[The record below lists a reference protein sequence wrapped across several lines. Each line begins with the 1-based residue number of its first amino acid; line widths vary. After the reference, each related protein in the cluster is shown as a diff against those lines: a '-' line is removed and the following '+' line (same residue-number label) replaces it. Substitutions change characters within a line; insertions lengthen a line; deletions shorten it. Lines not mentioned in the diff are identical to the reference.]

1 MLKKKNKKKVQ
12 LKDKNNIT
20 NNLILI
26 KTTKSYPALKTIL
39 KSNSKKMSFKARFR
53 IYKIVHVP

>member
-1 MLKKKNKKKVQ
+1 MRFTTEILKWKTVQNKNYVKKYNKKVQ

-26 KTTKSYPALKTIL
+26 KNTKSYPTLKTIL
-39 KSNSKKMSFKARFR
+39 KSNS
-53 IYKIVHVP
+53 

>member
-1 MLKKKNKKKVQ
+1 MLKNTIKKVQ

-26 KTTKSYPALKTIL
+26 KNTKSYPTLKTIL
-39 KSNSKKMSFKARFR
+39 KSNSKKMSFKARFK
-53 IYKIVHVP
+53 IYKIVHVL